1 MSSAEDLG
9 VARDQDNTEADLT
22 ASSTAVERAAL
33 YKLVTHSNTSRLGKS
48 VSEIY
53 HRAPSEVILG
63 TVSTKVIYSKVP
75 DYISGTSCAVI
86 V

>member
-9 VARDQDNTEADLT
+9 VARDLDNVEAELT
-22 ASSTAVERAAL
+22 ASSTAVDRAAL

-53 HRAPSEVILG
+53 HRAR
-63 TVSTKVIYSKVP
+63 SKVLYSTAP
-75 DYISGTSCAVI
+75 TSHVD
-86 V
+86 